1 MKNLGDRYSAPLAAI
16 VVLYAVFG
24 GCGNT
29 LPKNALTL
37 TEESLANRQLQTRRF
52 ATQDEKQVL
61 AACAGLA
68 QDLGFVIDSSDT
80 KLGVIVGSKE
90 RDATE
95 AGQVIGSI
103 LVAALTGVAT
113 PVDDK
118 QRIRASIVTNKDAR
132 GIAVRV
138 TFQRVVWNNQGQV
151 SRLERIGD
159 PQMYQ
164 QFFERLSK
172 AVFLEAQQI

>member
-37 TEESLANRQLQTRRF
+37 TEESLANRQLQ
-52 ATQDEKQVL
+52 TQDEKQVL